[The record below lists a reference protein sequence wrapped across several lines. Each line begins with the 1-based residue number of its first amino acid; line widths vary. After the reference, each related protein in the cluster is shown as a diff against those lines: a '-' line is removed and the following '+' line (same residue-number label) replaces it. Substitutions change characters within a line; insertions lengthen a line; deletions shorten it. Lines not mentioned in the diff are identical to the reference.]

1 MIIIAKILLVFLT
14 ILLFCLLLWFCLAFA
29 AALQWTIQSKV
40 PPSNLTPRQ
49 KEVYE
54 LESCLLICLPFL
66 LLIAAIIGISK
77 F

>member
-1 MIIIAKILLVFLT
+1 
-14 ILLFCLLLWFCLAFA
+14 
-29 AALQWTIQSKV
+29 
-40 PPSNLTPRQ
+40 
-49 KEVYE
+49 